1 MKNKMEKPAT
11 THFNIHPL
19 LKKRW
24 SPRAYEDKP
33 VRKEVLQRILEAA
46 RWSPSSFNEQPWRFL
61 VGIKG
66 DNTWDKIMETLAEF
80 NQKWA
85 KLAPVLIMSMGKK
98 TLTRNNKPNK
108 VFIYDVGQSVAH
120 ITFQVMEE
128 GLYMHQM
135 GGFDGQKAAELFQIP
150 EDYQPLTVMAI
161 GYAGPAELLTD
172 EKMRNDEKS
181 ERKRKDLTDLVFQ
194 DNYGSKSD
202 LF

>member
-1 MKNKMEKPAT
+1 MENKMEKPAKT
-11 THFNIHPL
+11 QFNIHPL

-24 SPRAYEDKP
+24 SPRAFDDKP
-33 VRKEVLQRILEAA
+33 VNKEALQRILEAA

-66 DNTWDKIMETLAEF
+66 DNTWNKIMETLAEF

-108 VFIYDVGQSVAH
+108 VFIYDVGQSAAH

-194 DNYGSKSD
+194 NNYGSKSD

>member
-1 MKNKMEKPAT
+1 MEKPAKT
-11 THFNIHPL
+11 QYNIHPL

-24 SPRAYEDKP
+24 SPRAFDDKP
-33 VRKEVLQRILEAA
+33 VNKEVLQRILEAA
-46 RWSPSSFNEQPWRFL
+46 QWSPSSFNEQPWRFL

-66 DNTWDKIMETLAEF
+66 DNTWDKIVETLVEF
-80 NQKWA
+80 NLKWA

-135 GGFDGQKAAELFQIP
+135 GGFDAQMATELFQIP

-161 GYAGPAELLTD
+161 GYAGSAELLTD
-172 EKMRNDEKS
+172 EEMRNDERA
-181 ERKRKDLTDLVFQ
+181 ERKRKELTDLVFQ
-194 DNYGSKSD
+194 DTFGSKSD